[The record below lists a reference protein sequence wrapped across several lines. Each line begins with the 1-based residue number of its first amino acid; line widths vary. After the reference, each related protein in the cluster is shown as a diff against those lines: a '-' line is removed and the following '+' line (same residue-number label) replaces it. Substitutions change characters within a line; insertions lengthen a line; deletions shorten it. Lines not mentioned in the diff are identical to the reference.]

1 MRKGLRILQI
11 LLAAVSSLLAFVL
24 ILIEGYGVVSADWL
38 LHERPG
44 IGLMQAVLRFA
55 LAAGAMMTSVS
66 VMRGRKCSVYMSLCC
81 AAACTVLALSVPN
94 GFGVLFAAL
103 SYAVLLTA
111 LLLRTGK

>member
-11 LLAAVSSLLAFVL
+11 LLAAVSALLAFVF

-44 IGLMQAVLRFA
+44 IGLMQTVLRFA

-66 VMRGRKCSVYMSLCC
+66 VMRRKCSVYMSLCC